1 MLTKIIAQANVD
13 HVEKWFDRAEKLVI
27 VILKGLMVYL
37 ASDASLY
44 MTGAIIPLDGGYSI
58 K

>member
-1 MLTKIIAQANVD
+1 MANGSD
-13 HVEKWFDRAEKLVI
+13 
-27 VILKGLMVYL
+27 LKGLIVYL

-44 MTGAIIPLDGGYSI
+44 MTGAIIPLDGGYSV